1 MLLKRKLAMN
11 WKDVWSQTTRNPYRK
26 LLITSTSLIWMTKER
41 EKRQRER
48 KTFSFS
54 RKVSDALYNVS
65 FYIFTCSMNNTK
77 ILWNTELKEAIARR
91 NVDVL
96 ETAIDN
102 AKSSEFSS
110 NLQNHIT
117 EAEQLLA
124 ELRKL
129 KRFAHEVLQMKQSTI
144 SEIHSYKNPRPL
156 AYDVMKATYF
166 LLGEK
171 EDHLQVHHHHWKFW
185 INYVS
190 SPHWL
195 LNMALEFH
203 YYQSGH
209 QHYPIG
215 CKACFSHIVH
225 TFFYNRNGNKFRVL
239 WENPENRDC
248 YGACASL
255 TPST

>member
-1 MLLKRKLAMN
+1 M
-11 WKDVWSQTTRNPYRK
+11 
-26 LLITSTSLIWMTKER
+26 
-41 EKRQRER
+41 
-48 KTFSFS
+48 
-54 RKVSDALYNVS
+54 
-65 FYIFTCSMNNTK
+65 
-77 ILWNTELKEAIARR
+77 
-91 NVDVL
+91 L

-203 YYQSGH
+203 YY
-209 QHYPIG
+209 
-215 CKACFSHIVH
+215 
-225 TFFYNRNGNKFRVL
+225 
-239 WENPENRDC
+239 
-248 YGACASL
+248 
-255 TPST
+255 